1 MSSGATLHS
10 RLRVLV
16 AKTFRA
22 EQLYS
27 SMRNSASARTTSFSE
42 IASDA
47 RSGVWLRCHRR
58 LRTALN
64 EALSLSTH
72 TAVAARVQAL
82 KNHFESK
89 ARESSSVVE
98 QGTSRLIETAKRH
111 EFALVLKLAFELIQH
126 KARAQ
131 ANAAIAD
138 ELSEILLS
146 SGRGTIEPDSL
157 NVPVGEELP
166 EFPAVE
172 IEVIKQPAE
181 DNRSGNVIPLRKK
194 LFSGGTRFRS

>member
-27 SMRNSASARTTSFSE
+27 AMRNASSARTTSFSE
-42 IASDA
+42 IAGDA

-72 TAVAARVQAL
+72 SAVAARVQAL
-82 KNHFESK
+82 KHHFETK
-89 ARESSSVVE
+89 AQESSAVVE
-98 QGTSRLIETAKRH
+98 QGAARLIETAKRH
-111 EFALVLKLAFELIQH
+111 EFALVLKLAFELIQY

-131 ANAAIAD
+131 ANSAIAD
-138 ELSEILLS
+138 ELAEILLS
-146 SGRGTIEPDSL
+146 SGRGAIEPDSL
-157 NVPVGEELP
+157 SVPVGEELP
-166 EFPAVE
+166 EFPVVE
-172 IEVIKQPAE
+172 VVKE
-181 DNRSGNVIPLRKK
+181 DTDVVRAQNVIPLRKK
-194 LFSGGTRFRS
+194 FSSAGSRFKN